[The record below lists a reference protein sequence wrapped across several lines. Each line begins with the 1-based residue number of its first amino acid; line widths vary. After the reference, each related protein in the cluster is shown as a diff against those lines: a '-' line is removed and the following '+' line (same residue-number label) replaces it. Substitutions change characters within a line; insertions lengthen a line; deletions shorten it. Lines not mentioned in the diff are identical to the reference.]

1 MNRVETIKSLIKN
14 IPDYPQKGII
24 FRDITSILNTED
36 GLELIQDEMYDSLIL
51 NKFNKIVAIETR
63 GFILGSL
70 LAADFQKPLVL
81 ARKPGKLPNEVI
93 QKKYQLEYGEDT
105 ICIQLSDIKKGDEV
119 IICDDLIASG
129 GTAKAVCDI
138 VETLGGKVKACY
150 FLIELDFL
158 GGRKVLENMGIN
170 VISSIHY

>member
-51 NKFNKIVAIETR
+51 NKFNKIVAIEAR
-63 GFILGSL
+63 GFILGSI
-70 LAADFQKPLVL
+70 LASDFKKPLVL
-81 ARKPGKLPNEVI
+81 ARKPGKLPNAYHE
-93 QKKYQLEYGEDT
+93 KKYKLEYGEDK

-129 GTAKAVCDI
+129 GTAKTTCEI
-138 VETLGGKVKACY
+138 VEDLGGKVKICY
-150 FLIELDFL
+150 FLIELDSL
-158 GGRKVLENMGIN
+158 GGRKLLEDSGIK